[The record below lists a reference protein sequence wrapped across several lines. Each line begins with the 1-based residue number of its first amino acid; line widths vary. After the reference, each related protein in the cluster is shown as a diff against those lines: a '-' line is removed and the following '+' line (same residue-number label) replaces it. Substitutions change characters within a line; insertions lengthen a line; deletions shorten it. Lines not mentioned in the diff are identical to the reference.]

1 MSDAERHR
9 HDHERGRR
17 DGHNHRQRG
26 GHGHAP
32 ASFGRAFVLG
42 VALNLGF
49 VIVEAIF
56 GISSHSVALLAD
68 AGHNASDVL
77 GLAVA
82 WVASELIKR
91 APTARF
97 TYGLRG
103 SSILAALFNA
113 VFLLVIVGAISWEA
127 IRRLGSPEPVAGK
140 TVMIVAAVGIVV
152 NGVTAWMFAGGQ
164 SDINLRAAFVHMA
177 SDALVAAGVV
187 VAGLVILLTGWLW
200 LDPVVSLAVNAVIV
214 VGTWGLLRDSL
225 DMAMAAAP
233 SAIDPAEVRAFL
245 ADRPGVE
252 SVHDL
257 HIWPM
262 STTEVA
268 LTRHLVMP
276 DGHPGDAFLHQL
288 AEDLAKRFRIA
299 SFDGANRSRPE
310 RRMRPRPR
318 RGRLI
323 VVGRNLRKSLRRR
336 RGQGAR
342 RRSQA

>member
-1 MSDAERHR
+1 MTTNIATIMSTAAATATIT
-9 HDHERGRR
+9 GKA
-17 DGHNHRQRG
+17 G

-42 VALNLGF
+42 AALNLGF
-49 VIVEAIF
+49 VIVEAIY
-56 GISSHSVALLAD
+56 GVLGNSVALLAD
-68 AGHNASDVL
+68 AGHNAGDVL
-77 GLAVA
+77 ALAVA
-82 WVASELIKR
+82 WAASELVKR

-164 SDINLRAAFVHMA
+164 SDINLRGAFVHMA

-187 VAGLVILLTGWLW
+187 VAGFVILLTGWLW

-214 VGTWGLLRDSL
+214 VGTWGLMRDSL
-225 DMAMAAAP
+225 SMAMAAAP

-245 ADRPGVE
+245 GARPGVA

-257 HIWPM
+257 HIWSM
-262 STTEVA
+262 STTEIA
-268 LTRHLVMP
+268 LTCHLVMP
-276 DGHPGDAFLHQL
+276 RGHPGDGFLHQL
-288 AEDLAKRFRIA
+288 SADLAKRFRIVHSTA
-299 SFDGANRSRPE
+299 QIEVDPNAACALAPDE
-310 RRMRPRPR
+310 
-318 RGRLI
+318 
-323 VVGRNLRKSLRRR
+323 VV
-336 RGQGAR
+336 
-342 RRSQA
+342 